1 MFTQSSKLFSNK
13 NVDLKNGINLWVESF
28 GNPKDTPIL
37 LIIGAGSQC
46 KLWPEEFC
54 KKLADGGYFVV
65 RYDHRDTGK
74 SNSINYQD
82 SPYTIMD
89 LSRDAIAVLDSFDIQ
104 SAHIVGFSM
113 GGQIA
118 QFIGAY
124 FPEYAQTITLMATS
138 TSFKEGF
145 NAFEGKLTPD
155 GLSPPKEHY
164 VKWAT
169 RAINVDQQSLEEK
182 IQDFLTSWKFL
193 NGDKVAFDE
202 ELYKQMAIESYS
214 RSELYNPYPN
224 HALAMQASYEEH
236 KNAPRLIKASTL
248 IIHGKEDP
256 VFGIDHAHSLNKE
269 IQKSQL
275 IIIDDMG
282 HNLNTKFFGQIISL
296 IKNHVNQ
303 YLLAQNV
310 QYEGIVLK

>member
-1 MFTQSSKLFSNK
+1 MFVQSSKSFANIIVS
-13 NVDLKNGINLWVESF
+13 LKNGINLWIEFF
-28 GNPKDTPIL
+28 GNPNDTAIL

-46 KLWPEEFC
+46 KLWPDEFC
-54 KKLADGGYFVV
+54 KKLSDHGYFVI

-74 SNSINYQD
+74 SSSINYLAT
-82 SPYTIMD
+82 PYTTMD
-89 LSRDAIAVLDSFDIQ
+89 LTRDAIAVLDSFNIQ

-124 FPEYAQTITLMATS
+124 FPEYAQSITLMATS

-155 GLSPPKEHY
+155 GLSPPKDY
-164 VKWAT
+164 YIKWAMRT
-169 RAINVDQQSLEEK
+169 INIDQQTHEQR
-182 IQDFLTSWKFL
+182 IQDFLTSWQLL
-193 NGDKVAFDE
+193 NGNKVAFDE
-202 ELYKQMAIESYS
+202 ELYREIANEIFS

-224 HALAMQASYEEH
+224 HALAMLASFEEH
-236 KNAPRLIKASTL
+236 KKAPRMIKAPTL

-256 VFGIDHAHSLNKE
+256 VFGIDHAHSLSKE
-269 IQKSQL
+269 IHGSQL

-282 HNLNTKFFGQIISL
+282 HNLNTKFFEQIISL
-296 IKNHVNQ
+296 IRSHANPH
-303 YLLAQNV
+303 
-310 QYEGIVLK
+310 